1 MLFKPG
7 ITSYYLCIW
16 TWP

>member
-7 ITSYYLCIW
+7 ITSHYLCIW